1 MRRLIAFLLILGL
14 AVVGIILVAMHAAS
28 RPSGPSHPSRASRP
42 GLHVTPK
49 HLLTACAPA
58 GCGHYGATLTWG
70 TIPRAHTTTG
80 YYVFLSSVKVADVTG
95 TSYSLTNLDCGT
107 TYQLGVQ
114 AHDSRSSTK
123 TSQAYTTS
131 YTTPTCPAVNTFCTI
146 PAAYTNLDTGP
157 HLCGWPDSTNT
168 GYENAPG
175 YPGSLTVASSGSS
188 SCPTTPQS
196 NHTYSYCQWSELNL
210 PANLTNVTFY
220 GDDFYTTHPQYGN
233 VAGGHGDNNIT
244 FDYDTF
250 QPQQAAPPV
259 SCNATYEYG
268 IYNESGQIGALTVEH
283 SDFWGFG
290 NAIDTEGSTQ
300 ANPQVFKYNWLHDA
314 VENDNGFG
322 NSCGYHVDGIG
333 MLDNGTEDYAVV
345 DHNTFEFEGNS
356 NEIAWQDGTYAH
368 DQNTNNLLSG
378 DNEAYAG
385 GRCTSS
391 CTAPSYIQTTG
402 NTYSTYLAVPT
413 GDYPIDNATNF
424 WSGTGDVWNHNYWAI
439 PSAPP
444 GAPPPTTATTGS
456 PPPTAADSPTTAASS
471 AKPTGQTPP
480 THPAQPTNRTHPRR
494 AARGLEGVRLTVW
507 AV

>member
-1 MRRLIAFLLILGL
+1 MQSSVGGWNSCSGGSCTYTYQFRDCTGSTGTGCSNIGSTPQCSNTTATTCTYTL
-14 AVVGIILVAMHAAS
+14 APSDVGDYIVSSVTATNSSGNSAPVATAAVGPVVAS
-28 RPSGPSHPSRASRP
+28 R
-42 GLHVTPK
+42 
-49 HLLTACAPA
+49 
-58 GCGHYGATLTWG
+58 
-70 TIPRAHTTTG
+70 
-80 YYVFLSSVKVADVTG
+80 
-95 TSYSLTNLDCGT
+95 
-107 TYQLGVQ
+107 
-114 AHDSRSSTK
+114 
-123 TSQAYTTS
+123 
-131 YTTPTCPAVNTFCTI
+131 VNTFCTI

-424 WSGTGDVWNHNYWAI
+424 WSGTGDVWNHNYWAV
-439 PSAPP
+439 PS
-444 GAPPPTTATTGS
+444 GAAWGTPAYNGYYWVPTTNSSGFPNDCGFVSQTDWPNATN
-456 PPPTAADSPTTAASS
+456 PPCTT
-471 AKPTGQTPP
+471 
-480 THPAQPTNRTHPRR
+480 H
-494 AARGLEGVRLTVW
+494 
-507 AV
+507 